1 MTART
6 VAVVQYTMLRVMYY
20 FQFYPRLYGD
30 EALDNALNTFV
41 KLLLSIPQTDLLVS
55 IPFD

>member
-1 MTART
+1 M
-6 VAVVQYTMLRVMYY
+6 QYTMLTVMYY